1 MRVLKVVEKLILK
14 SYFVQL
20 DFLFIL
26 SWQLRLIQTT
36 IKKVLQSRIIIS
48 ENLSFMKNAVSIR
61 FH

>member
-1 MRVLKVVEKLILK
+1 MRVLKVVEKLILR